1 MNKRAVGENYEQMA
15 ARYLQSQGAR
25 IVECNFHS
33 RRGEIDLIMW
43 ESGYLVFVE
52 VKYRRSE
59 KAGNPAEAVTLQ
71 KQRRICQTAQYYL
84 YTRHIPQNTPV
95 RYDVVAICGDE
106 ITWHRNAF
114 EHMW

>member
-1 MNKRAVGENYEQMA
+1 MNRRAVGESYEQMA

-33 RRGEIDLIMW
+33 RRGEIDLIMR

-59 KAGNPAEAVTLQ
+59 KAGDPAEAVTLQ

-84 YTRHIPQNTPV
+84 YTRRIPQNTPV

-114 EHMW
+114 EHIW

>member
-1 MNKRAVGENYEQMA
+1 MA